1 MTVDSMPASDAELR
15 EQAIRQLKK
24 RRDFKIHL
32 LIYIMVNAFLTVVWF
47 ASNASFY
54 WPIFCVVGWG
64 IGIVANA
71 WDAYSND
78 VPTESQ
84 ISHQMDRM
92 RRR

>member
-1 MTVDSMPASDAELR
+1 MTVDWMPASDTELR

-32 LIYIMVNAFLTVVWF
+32 LIYIMVNAFLTVMWF
-47 ASNASFY
+47 ASNVEFY
-54 WPIFCVVGWG
+54 WPIFVMVGWG

-84 ISHQMDRM
+84 INRQMDRM

>member
-1 MTVDSMPASDAELR
+1 MTVDWKPASDAELR

-32 LIYIMVNAFLTVVWF
+32 LIYIMVNAFLTVIWF
-47 ASNASFY
+47 ANSGAFY
-54 WPIFCVVGWG
+54 WPIFLIVGWG

-78 VPTESQ
+78 VPTEAQ
-84 ISHQMDRM
+84 ISRQMDRM
-92 RRR
+92 RRH